1 MTISLTQFVHVQIF
15 NCKCALTRF
24 TFTRLA
30 SDVSGKTE
38 EETGVRKVHKSPFPH
53 VMSVLQVAAPWAFG
67 TCILNASGE
76 FEHV

>member
-15 NCKCALTRF
+15 NCKYALACF
-24 TFTRLA
+24 TFT
-30 SDVSGKTE
+30 GETE

-53 VMSVLQVAAPWAFG
+53 VMSVLQVAGPWAFG
-67 TCILNASGE
+67 TFILYAIGE